1 MYVRVLNPHWWVC
14 GATTAQVILRGAVLS
29 RGQIIL
35 SSALLLLANHNK
47 VTQTLAP
54 CTLPVA
60 TGRNRYVL
68 RRQKCDTGVMIVY
81 MAFEHSEWFGWLPL
95 RGPRR
100 GVTTCRP
107 PPFPCTTPA
116 HAQHSKP
123 ASCLPRSLQFV
134 YIDNK
139 FVSFHHCANCN

>member
-1 MYVRVLNPHWWVC
+1 M
-14 GATTAQVILRGAVLS
+14 LS

-35 SSALLLLANHNK
+35 SSALLLLAIHNK

-107 PPFPCTTPA
+107 PPSLAPRRRTRNTLNQPVACRA
-116 HAQHSKP
+116 
-123 ASCLPRSLQFV
+123 ASSLFTSITNSCRFTIVQIV
-134 YIDNK
+134 INILTVMIEWK
-139 FVSFHHCANCN
+139 SGIVAGIVQVEAVM